1 MHRLPIVR
9 AASVIIC
16 DSENRI
22 LLARRSALKS
32 LDPGLWETIGGKV
45 EPGET
50 SPEALLREVREEL
63 GRKTVLKDVEYF
75 RQYTF
80 ESKSNTLVSD
90 VFTASMEGSLAPC
103 PEEIAEL
110 GWFAKD
116 EALKLD
122 FCVDCQKRVEDF
134 YSP

>member
-1 MHRLPIVR
+1 VR

-80 ESKSNTLVSD
+80 ESKSKILVSD
-90 VFTASMEGSLAPC
+90 VFTASMEGSPEPC
-103 PEEIAEL
+103 LDEIAQLE
-110 GWFAKD
+110 WFAKD

-122 FCVDCQKRVEDF
+122 FCVDCQKRIEDF